1 MRGKRT
7 RSRSPGRTF
16 SRNSDS
22 QHGRPDRG
30 SGWWEEPTRH
40 SLAARGIRTRG
51 IRTPYDELQDRKFS
65 PNYRSLATLMRDK
78 RLRAMQD
85 DMDIDHEASLR
96 SRDSFINERIRDQ
109 RKLMEIYGRNNQ
121 VPGRTPMMQARGIW
135 SSIKSGASR
144 VSRGAKKVGG
154 SIKRGAKKVGRGAKD
169 VGGSIK
175 RGAKTVGR
183 KIAGPEGSR
192 RRKIG
197 GAVKRGAQAVGG
209 LVKRGATAL
218 RSKFAPQTYT
228 VDPRNYRRTNDLRG
242 DNVVARM
249 SIDEMAAE
257 QQRLDQSNRALMSQ
271 WTVREKWND
280 RQRDSLENR
289 RRTYGKERDYQ
300 RLQGEMFR

>member
-1 MRGKRT
+1 VRGKRT
-7 RSRSPGRTF
+7 RARSPRRTF
-16 SRNSDS
+16 SRNSGS
-22 QHGRPDRG
+22 QHWCPDRG
-30 SGWWEEPTRH
+30 SGWWEEPASH

-78 RLRAMQD
+78 RLRAMQS
-85 DMDIDHEASLR
+85 DMDIDHETSLR

-135 SSIKSGASR
+135 SSLK
-144 VSRGAKKVGG
+144 RGSKKVGG
-154 SIKRGAKKVGRGAKD
+154 KIKGWKLDRKLSKSLDKSFPGTSKWSRFKSKISSGAGKIGRGAK
-169 VGGSIK
+169 S
-175 RGAKTVGR
+175 
-183 KIAGPEGSR
+183 
-192 RRKIG
+192 IG

-218 RSKFAPQTYT
+218 HSKFAPQTYK

-271 WTVREKWND
+271 WTIREKWND
-280 RQRDSLENR
+280 RRRDNLEGQKR
-289 RRTYGKERDYQ
+289 LYGRERYNQ
-300 RLQGEMFR
+300 GLQEEMFK